1 MTSFARRAERVQPSP
16 IREFLALAGDP
27 RITSFAGG
35 YPDPTL
41 FPIDELHKIYDDLLT
56 PDNAS
61 ALQYAASDGLLELRA
76 LVAARLT
83 ADGMPCTADDV
94 LITQGGQ
101 QGLDLTAKL
110 FIDAGDVIVTERPT
124 FLGELIAFNPCEP
137 DYRSVPMDEEGMDT
151 GALEQVLRSTERVKL
166 IYTVPDYQNPTGRT
180 MSLARRR
187 LLLELAEEHDVVILE
202 DTPYRELRYE
212 GERLPSI
219 KSLDTTGRVVHLGS
233 FSKIL
238 APGLR
243 LGWALATPEIREK
256 LSLLKLAADT
266 QNGTLNMRAA
276 AAYLS
281 GFDID
286 AHIADMLPTYRHK
299 RDLMLASMAAHFP
312 PGITWTRAQGG
323 LFTWVTFPLRLDVA
337 AFQRD
342 VLIPRSGVIVV
353 PGAPFFADHPEA
365 HHARMSFSGI
375 PDERLAAGIAAMGDL
390 LAETLASTERAAV
403 QSSDD
408 PASC

>member
-1 MTSFARRAERVQPSP
+1 MTSFARRAERVQPSA
-16 IREFLALAGDP
+16 IREFLSLAGDP

-41 FPIDELHKIYDDLLT
+41 FPMDDLHSIYDDLLSAG
-56 PDNAS
+56 NAS
-61 ALQYAASDGLLELRA
+61 ALQYTASEGLPALRA

-83 ADGMPCTADDV
+83 ADGMPCEADDV

-110 FIDAGDVIVTERPT
+110 FVDAGDVIVTERPT
-124 FLGELIAFNPCEP
+124 FLGALIAFNPCEP

-151 GALEQVLRSTERVKL
+151 DALERVLRTTDRVK
-166 IYTVPDYQNPTGRT
+166 IVYTVPDFQNPTGRT

-187 LLLELAEEHDVVILE
+187 RLVELAEEHDVVVLE

-212 GERLPSI
+212 GERLPTI
-219 KSLDTTGRVVHLGS
+219 KSLDTGGRVVHLGS

-243 LGWALATPEIREK
+243 LGWALADPEVREK
-256 LSLLKLAADT
+256 LALLKLAADT

-276 AAYLS
+276 AAYLARH
-281 GFDID
+281 DIE
-286 AHIADMLPTYRHK
+286 AHIAGMLPTYRHQ
-299 RDLMLASMAAHFP
+299 RDLMLATMQEHFP
-312 PGITWTRAQGG
+312 EGITWTRAEGG
-323 LFTWVTFPLRLDVA
+323 LFTWVTFPERLDVA

-342 VLIPRSGVIVV
+342 VLIPQAGVIIV
-353 PGAPFFADHPEA
+353 PGTPFFADRPEA
-365 HHARMSFSGI
+365 NHARMSYSGV
-375 PDERLAAGIAAMGDL
+375 PDERLVAG
-390 LAETLASTERAAV
+390 V
-403 QSSDD
+403 QSMGRLLRD
-408 PASC
+408 ALA

>member
-1 MTSFARRAERVQPSP
+1 MTRFAHRAQRVQPSA
-16 IREFLALAGDP
+16 IREFLTLADDP

-41 FPIDELHKIYDDLLT
+41 FPMDELHEIYDDLLSAGNT
-56 PDNAS
+56 S
-61 ALQYAASDGLLELRA
+61 ALQYTASDGLPALRV

-83 ADGMPCTADDV
+83 ADAMPCTADDV

-110 FIDAGDVIVTERPT
+110 FIDPGDVIITERPT
-124 FLGELIAFNPCEP
+124 FLGALIAFNPCEP
-137 DYRSVPMDEEGMDT
+137 DYRSVPMDDEGMDT
-151 GALEQVLRSTERVKL
+151 GALQEVLRRTGRVKL

-187 LLLELAEEHDVVILE
+187 RLVELAEEYDVVILE

-212 GERLPSI
+212 GERLPTI
-219 KSLDTTGRVVHLGS
+219 KSLDTSGRVIHLGS

-281 GFDID
+281 KFDIER
-286 AHIADMLPTYRHK
+286 HIADMLPTYRHK
-299 RDLMLASMAAHFP
+299 RDLMLATMEDRFP
-312 PGITWTRAQGG
+312 GGITWTRAQGG
-323 LFTWVTFPLRLDVA
+323 LFTWATFPPRLDIA

-342 VLIPRSGVIVV
+342 VLIPRAGVIVV
-353 PGAPFFADHPEA
+353 PGTPFFADRPEA
-365 HHARMSFSGI
+365 NHARMSFSGV
-375 PDERLAAGIAAMGDL
+375 PDERLVAGVRSMGEL
-390 LAETLASTERAAV
+390 LAEVLA
-403 QSSDD
+403 
-408 PASC
+408 

>member
-1 MTSFARRAERVQPSP
+1 MTTFARRARRVEPSA

-41 FPIDELHKIYDDLLT
+41 FPVDELHKIYDDLLR
-56 PDNAS
+56 PENAS
-61 ALQYAASDGLLELRA
+61 ALQYTASEGLPELRA
-76 LVAARLT
+76 LVAARLS

-110 FIDAGDVIVTERPT
+110 FVDPADVIVTERPT
-124 FLGELIAFNPCEP
+124 FLGALIAFNPCEP
-137 DYRSVPMDEEGMDT
+137 DYRSVPMDDDGMDT
-151 GALEQVLRSTERVKL
+151 EALEEVLRSTDRVKL
-166 IYTVPDYQNPTGRT
+166 VYTVPDHQNPTGRT
-180 MSLARRR
+180 MSLDRRR
-187 LLLELAEEHDVVILE
+187 HLVALAEEYDVVVLE

-212 GERLPSI
+212 GPRVPTI
-219 KSLDTTGRVVHLGS
+219 KSLDTTGRVIHLGS

-256 LSLLKLAADT
+256 LALLKLAADT

-286 AHIADMLPTYRHK
+286 AHIAEMLPTYRHK
-299 RDLMLASMAAHFP
+299 RDLMLATMAEHFP
-312 PGITWTRAQGG
+312 AGITWTTAQGG
-323 LFTWVTFPLRLDVA
+323 LFTWATFPQRLDVA

-342 VLIPRSGVIVV
+342 VLVPRSGVIVV
-353 PGAPFFADHPEA
+353 PGAPFFADRPEA
-365 HHARMSFSGI
+365 NHARMSFSGV
-375 PDERLAAGIAAMGDL
+375 PDDRLVAGVRSMGAL
-390 LAETLASTERAAV
+390 LAEVLG
-403 QSSDD
+403 
-408 PASC
+408 

>member
-1 MTSFARRAERVQPSP
+1 MTAFARRAERIQPSA

-27 RITSFAGG
+27 GITSFAGG

-41 FPIDELHKIYDDLLT
+41 FPMGELHRIYDDLLT

-61 ALQYAASDGLLELRA
+61 ALQYTASDGLPELRA
-76 LVAARLT
+76 QVAARLM

-110 FIDAGDVIVTERPT
+110 FVDAGDVIVTERPT
-124 FLGELIAFNPCEP
+124 FLGALIAFNPCEP
-137 DYRSVPMDEEGMDT
+137 RYVSVPMDEEGMDVD
-151 GALEQVLRSTERVKL
+151 ALEQVLRTTERVKL
-166 IYTVPDYQNPTGRT
+166 IYTVPDFQNPTGRT
-180 MSLARRR
+180 LGLARRR
-187 LLLELAEEHDVVILE
+187 RLVELAEEFDVVILE

-212 GERLPSI
+212 GERVPSI

-243 LGWALATPEIREK
+243 LGWVLAAPEVLEK

-276 AAYLS
+276 AAYLA
-281 GFDID
+281 GFDIES
-286 AHIADMLPTYRHK
+286 HIASMLPTYRSK
-299 RDLMLASMAAHFP
+299 RDLMLRTIAEHFP
-312 PGITWTRAQGG
+312 DGITWTRAQGG
-323 LFTWVTFPLRLDVA
+323 LFTWVTFPERLDVA

-342 VLIPRSGVIVV
+342 LLIPRAGVIVV
-353 PGAPFFADHPEA
+353 PGAPFFAERPEA
-365 HHARMSFSGI
+365 HHARMSFSGV
-375 PDERLAAGIAAMGDL
+375 PDDRLVSGVRAMGGL
-390 LAETLASTERAAV
+390 LREALS
-403 QSSDD
+403 
-408 PASC
+408 

>member
-1 MTSFARRAERVQPSP
+1 MTTFAHRAERVQPSA

-27 RITSFAGG
+27 AITSFAGG

-41 FPIDELHKIYDDLLT
+41 FPMDELHGIYADLLS
-56 PDNAS
+56 PQHAA
-61 ALQYAASDGLLELRA
+61 ALQYTASDGLPELRA

-110 FIDAGDVIVTERPT
+110 FVDAGDVIVTERPT
-124 FLGELIAFNPCEP
+124 FLGALIAFNPCEP
-137 DYRSVPMDEEGMDT
+137 EYRSVPMDDEGMDT
-151 GALEQVLRSTERVKL
+151 DALEVVLRSTERVKL
-166 IYTVPDYQNPTGRT
+166 VYTVPDYQNPTGRT

-187 LLLELAEEHDVVILE
+187 RLVELAEEYDVVILE

-212 GERLPSI
+212 GERLPTI
-219 KSLDTTGRVVHLGS
+219 ASLDPNGRVVHLGS

-243 LGWALATPEIREK
+243 LGWALAAPEVREK

-276 AAYLS
+276 AAYLTR
-281 GFDID
+281 FDIEQ
-286 AHIADMLPTYRHK
+286 HIADMLPTYRHQ
-299 RDLMLASMAAHFP
+299 RDLMLATMAEHFP
-312 PGITWTRAQGG
+312 AGISWTRAHGG
-323 LFTWVTFPLRLDVA
+323 LFTWVTFPRGLDLA

-342 VLIPRSGVIVV
+342 VLIPRAGVIVV
-353 PGAPFFADHPEA
+353 PGTPFFADRPEA
-365 HHARMSFSGI
+365 NHARMSFSGV
-375 PDERLAAGIAAMGDL
+375 PDARLVAGVRAMGGL
-390 LAETLASTERAAV
+390 LAEVLA
-403 QSSDD
+403 
-408 PASC
+408 

>member
-1 MTSFARRAERVQPSP
+1 MTAFARRAERFQHSA
-16 IREFLALAGDP
+16 IREFLSLAADP
-27 RITSFAGG
+27 AITSFAGG
-35 YPDPTL
+35 YPDPRL
-41 FPIDELHKIYDDLLT
+41 FPMDELHKIYDDLLT
-56 PDNAS
+56 PGNAA
-61 ALQYAASDGLLELRA
+61 ALQYAASDGLPELRE

-110 FIDAGDVIVTERPT
+110 FVDAGDVIVTERPT
-124 FLGELIAFNPCEP
+124 FLGALIAFNPCEP
-137 DYRSVPMDEEGMDT
+137 DYRSVPMDEDGMDVD
-151 GALEQVLRSTERVKL
+151 ALEEVLRTTDRVKL

-180 MSLARRR
+180 LSLERRRR
-187 LLLELAEEHDVVILE
+187 LVALAEEFDVVILE

-212 GERLPSI
+212 GERLPTI

-256 LSLLKLAADT
+256 LALLKLAADT

-281 GFDID
+281 SFDIE
-286 AHIADMLPTYRHK
+286 AHIAAMLPVYRHQ
-299 RDLMLASMAAHFP
+299 RDLMLATIEESFP
-312 PGITWTRAQGG
+312 DGITWTRAHGG
-323 LFTWVTFPLRLDVA
+323 LFTWLTLPEGIDMA
-337 AFQRD
+337 AFQRE
-342 VLIPRSGVIVV
+342 VLIPRAGVLVV
-353 PGAPFFADHPEA
+353 PGMPFYAVAPEPN
-365 HHARMSFSGI
+365 HARMSFSGI
-375 PDERLAAGIAAMGDL
+375 PDERLVAGVRAMGAL
-390 LAETLASTERAAV
+390 LRERL
-403 QSSDD
+403 
-408 PASC
+408 

>member
-1 MTSFARRAERVQPSP
+1 MTTFARRAERVQPSA

-41 FPIDELHKIYDDLLT
+41 FPMDELHGIYADLLSAA
-56 PDNAS
+56 NAS
-61 ALQYAASDGLLELRA
+61 ALQYTASDGLPELRA

-83 ADGMPCTADDV
+83 ADGMPCSADDV

-110 FIDAGDVIVTERPT
+110 FIDRGDVIVTERPT
-124 FLGELIAFNPCEP
+124 FLGALIAFNPCEP

-151 GALEQVLRSTERVKL
+151 DALEEVLRRTERVKL
-166 IYTVPDYQNPTGRT
+166 VYTVPDYQNPTGRT
-180 MSLARRR
+180 MSLARRVR
-187 LLLELAEEHDVVILE
+187 LVELAEEHDVVILE

-212 GERLPSI
+212 GVRLPTI

-243 LGWALATPEIREK
+243 LGWALAAPEIREK

-276 AAYLS
+276 AAYLDR
-281 GFDID
+281 FDIE
-286 AHIADMLPTYRHK
+286 AHIAGMLPTYRHQ
-299 RDLMLASMAAHFP
+299 RDLMLATMAEHFP
-312 PGITWTRAQGG
+312 AGITWTRAKGG
-323 LFTWVTFPLRLDVA
+323 LFTWVTFPPQLDLA

-342 VLIPRSGVIVV
+342 VLIPRAGVIVV
-353 PGAPFFADHPEA
+353 PGTPFFADRPEA
-365 HHARMSFSGI
+365 NHARMSFSGV
-375 PDERLAAGIAAMGDL
+375 PDQRLVAGVRSMGAL
-390 LAETLASTERAAV
+390 LSEALA
-403 QSSDD
+403 
-408 PASC
+408 

>member
-1 MTSFARRAERVQPSP
+1 MTTFAHRAERVQPSA

-27 RITSFAGG
+27 AITSFAGG

-41 FPIDELHKIYDDLLT
+41 FPMDELHGIYADLLS
-56 PDNAS
+56 PQHAA
-61 ALQYAASDGLLELRA
+61 ALQYTASDGLPELRA

-110 FIDAGDVIVTERPT
+110 FVDAGDVIVTERPT
-124 FLGELIAFNPCEP
+124 FLGALIAFNPCEP
-137 DYRSVPMDEEGMDT
+137 DYRSVPIDEEGMDT
-151 GALEQVLRSTERVKL
+151 DAREEVLRSTERVKL
-166 IYTVPDYQNPTGRT
+166 VYTVPDYQNPTGRT

-187 LLLELAEEHDVVILE
+187 RLVELAEEYDVVILE

-212 GERLPSI
+212 GERLPTI
-219 KSLDTTGRVVHLGS
+219 ASLDPNGRVVHLGS

-243 LGWALATPEIREK
+243 LGWALAAPEVREK

-276 AAYLS
+276 AAYLTR
-281 GFDID
+281 FDIEQ
-286 AHIADMLPTYRHK
+286 HIADMLPTYRHQ
-299 RDLMLASMAAHFP
+299 RDLMLATMAEHFP
-312 PGITWTRAQGG
+312 AGISWTRAHGG
-323 LFTWVTFPLRLDVA
+323 LFTWVTFPRGLDLA

-342 VLIPRSGVIVV
+342 VLIPRAGVIVV
-353 PGAPFFADHPEA
+353 PGTPFFADRPEA
-365 HHARMSFSGI
+365 NHARMSFSGV
-375 PDERLAAGIAAMGDL
+375 PDARLVAGVRAMGGL
-390 LAETLASTERAAV
+390 LAEVLA
-403 QSSDD
+403 
-408 PASC
+408 